1 MNKKIFMV
9 CAMLIMCVF
18 MFAACNKNDGGD
30 VSTTATTNTTQASEK
45 EDLGDRVSSAADEAV
60 TDISEM
66 LPTTSNANTT
76 TNAS

>member
-9 CAMLIMCVF
+9 CAVLIMCVF
-18 MFAACNKNDGGD
+18 MFSACNKNNGGD
-30 VSTTATTNTTQASEK
+30 VSTTATTNTTEASER
-45 EDLGDRVSSAADEAV
+45 EDLGDRVSSAASEAV

-66 LPTTSNANTT
+66 LPTTSNSSTT